1 MRYYCN
7 IRVNNKTNVPIFT
20 LEQSLL
26 QRSLAL
32 LTPCQPSSPACHLT
46 WQGWASNQPSN
57 PALHPNLPAIPPSG
71 YPPSN
76 QPSLPPALPKRF
88 TRPPCDTTTLA
99 WHTWR
104 GTRAVLIP
112 LRKLCV
118 NMWSKSLLN
127 PPLLNH
133 RQISC
138 VPPNILHMP
147 QIWWDI
153 PCTHPNILCIPC
165 VLCDCT
171 ASLLCH
177 GTHPNILSIPYGF
190 PEYIGYSDGYLG
202 CFNCWGK
209 SQG

>member
-1 MRYYCN
+1 MCYYFN
-7 IRVNNKTNVPIFT
+7 IRVNIKTNVPIFT
-20 LEQSLL
+20 WEQSLL
-26 QRSLAL
+26 QRSIAL
-32 LTPCQPSSPACHLT
+32 LTPCQPSRAGPATSHPILPSIPTCSPSHPQATLPPTNLACPLLCRSALPACRAT
-46 WQGWASNQPSN
+46 QPRW
-57 PALHPNLPAIPPSG
+57 HGIREELPGQS
-71 YPPSN
+71 S
-76 QPSLPPALPKRF
+76 F
-88 TRPPCDTTTLA
+88 PCE
-99 WHTWR
+99 R
-104 GTRAVLIP
+104 R
-112 LRKLCV
+112 RKLCV

-153 PCTHPNILCIPC
+153 PCTHPNILRIPC